1 MGDENRK
8 CSELFYCNYK
18 KEYEKCIEKKG
29 IKTKYKKFFDEI
41 PVKKKNNTS
50 LDLDFLRFSTIT

>member
-1 MGDENRK
+1 MGDENRN

-29 IKTKYKKFFDEI
+29 IKTKHKKLI
-41 PVKKKNNTS
+41 
-50 LDLDFLRFSTIT
+50 

>member
-18 KEYEKCIEKKG
+18 KEYEKRIEKKG
-29 IKTKYKKFFDEI
+29 I
-41 PVKKKNNTS
+41 
-50 LDLDFLRFSTIT
+50 